1 MSELPSPTLQR
12 VRALQAQ
19 GHSLRKIAVFLQAE
33 GVPPPGRRRTWT
45 HTAVRWC
52 LNQRAAALSSPSSPD
67 AQTIAAEVVQALD
80 PKFTALLAKVD
91 QPPAWLLPPPAP
103 LGWTRKQWGAGL
115 LGGLLGADAM
125 LGVVL
130 LALWWAR

>member
-1 MSELPSPTLQR
+1 MNDTPSPTIER
-12 VRALQAQ
+12 VRDLRAQ
-19 GHSLRKIAVFLQAE
+19 GHSLRKIAAFLQAE

-52 LNQRAAALSSPSSPD
+52 LSQRAAAPASPSAPA

-80 PKFTALLAKVD
+80 PQFAALLTKVD

-125 LGVVL
+125 IVVVL
-130 LALWWAR
+130 LVLWWAR

>member
-1 MSELPSPTLQR
+1 MSEIPSPTFRR
-12 VRALQAQ
+12 VRELRAQ
-19 GHSLRKIAVFLQAE
+19 GHSLRKIAAFLQAE

-52 LNQRAAALSSPSSPD
+52 LSQPAAAPAAPD
-67 AQTIAAEVVQALD
+67 AQALAAEVVQALD
-80 PKFTALLAKVD
+80 PKFAALLTEVA
-91 QPPAWLLPPPAP
+91 QPPAWLLPPPQP
-103 LGWTRKQWGAGL
+103 LGWTGAQWRAGL

>member
-52 LNQRAAALSSPSSPD
+52 LNQRAAAPPAPSSPD
-67 AQTIAAEVVQALD
+67 AQAIAAEVVQALD
-80 PKFTALLAKVD
+80 PKFAALLAKVD